1 MLRFEWDSAK
11 ARANLRKHGVSFEI
25 ARQVFEDPDALVE
38 QDRIEGG
45 GRRWQTIG
53 TVDGVLLLLVVH
65 NVEYGDEG
73 PEETIRIISARR
85 ASRRERKS
93 YEEERQ
99 KNYFYSPNAEAP
111 TRGRAFGFPPNCQ

>member
-45 GRRWQTIG
+45 ERRWQTIG
-53 TVDGVLLLLVVH
+53 TVDGVLLLLVAH

-73 PEETIRIISARR
+73 PEETIRIISARQ
-85 ASRRERKS
+85 ASGRDK
-93 YEEERQ
+93 
-99 KNYFYSPNAEAP
+99 EAL
-111 TRGRAFGFPPNCQ
+111 